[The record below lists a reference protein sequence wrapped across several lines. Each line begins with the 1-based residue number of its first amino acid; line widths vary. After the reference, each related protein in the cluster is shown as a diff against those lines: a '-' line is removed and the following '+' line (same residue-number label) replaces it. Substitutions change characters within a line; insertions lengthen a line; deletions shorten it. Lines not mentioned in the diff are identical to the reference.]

1 MGYAPLVSVIVP
13 VYKTEKFIHRCI
25 DSVLNQTYS
34 NWEMILVDDG
44 SPDACGQIC
53 DSYAAKDGRIHVI
66 HQANQ
71 GLSAA
76 RNAGIKICKGEW
88 IYFLDSDD
96 FIVEDAL
103 EKMIFFSKSGT
114 YDIIMAG
121 FSIIYADG
129 SEDCR
134 SSGWKETDDLSEIRR
149 GILLDELP
157 NFAHG
162 KLYKRYLWND
172 LIFPAGRLVE
182 DMYVSATV
190 FFKAGSAYLTP
201 VSLYRYS
208 YENENSLMRGKN
220 IKDFIQL
227 KYGRFLAWREHE
239 RIADLHALSD
249 KKVCCIQ
256 ALKCAVK
263 TFVADFNTRELPDL
277 DYRELESYIFMHR
290 DVSLP
295 FLFSFQRYLIVS
307 ECTILLQLCGYVRKM
322 AVSLQYKMRQWKFM
336 ADR

>member
-53 DSYAAKDGRIHVI
+53 DSYAEKDGRIHVI
-66 HQANQ
+66 HQENQ

-134 SSGWKETDDLSEIRR
+134 SSGWKETDNLSKIRR

-239 RIADLHALSD
+239 RLADLHALSD

-263 TFVADFNTRELPDL
+263 TFVADFR
-277 DYRELESYIFMHR
+277 R
-290 DVSLP
+290 
-295 FLFSFQRYLIVS
+295 
-307 ECTILLQLCGYVRKM
+307 
-322 AVSLQYKMRQWKFM
+322 
-336 ADR
+336 

>member
-1 MGYAPLVSVIVP
+1 MQYNPLISVIIP

-25 DSVLNQTYS
+25 DSVLRQTYS

-44 SPDACGQIC
+44 SPDECGHIC
-53 DSYAAKDGRIHVI
+53 DDYAEKNDRIRVI
-66 HQANQ
+66 HQENK
-71 GLSAA
+71 GVSAA
-76 RNAGIKICKGEW
+76 RNAGIKVCKGEW

-103 EKMIFFSKSGT
+103 EKMICFSKTGI
-114 YDIIMAG
+114 YDIVMAG
-121 FSIIYADG
+121 FSIIHADG
-129 SEDCR
+129 REEYR
-134 SSGWKETDDLSEIRR
+134 SFGWRETDDLLEIQR
-149 GILLDELP
+149 GILIDELP
-157 NFAHG
+157 NFVAG
-162 KLYKRYLWND
+162 KLYKRYLWD
-172 LIFPAGRLVE
+172 GLMFPPGQLIE
-182 DMYVSATV
+182 DMYVSAAV
-190 FFKAGSAYLTP
+190 FFKAKSAYLIP

-208 YENENSLMRGKN
+208 YENENSFMRGKD
-220 IKDFIQL
+220 IKNFIKL
-227 KYGRFLAWREHE
+227 KHGRFLAWREHE
-239 RIADLHALSD
+239 RAAELYRPSY
-249 KKVCCIQ
+249 KETCCVQ
-256 ALKCAVK
+256 ALKCAIK

-336 ADR
+336 AAR